1 MRTSCYSIATDGSN
15 NQGLQDMN
23 PVTVRLFDINQHK
36 VTAKFYAM
44 MRNNI
49 IWENCV
55 SLVADDSSLN
65 VRCINSVI
73 VEARKSNE
81 HIILMGCP
89 CHIPHNAASKAT
101 KAFVE

>member
-55 SLVADDSSLN
+55 SLVADDTSLN

-73 VEARKSNE
+73 VEARKNNE
-81 HIILMGCP
+81 HIILMVVRVTY
-89 CHIPHNAASKAT
+89 HTMQQAKLQKHL
-101 KAFVE
+101 